1 MEKNN
6 SSSYCGWGEEVPW
19 KWQVFIV
26 CASQASFRNYTSA
39 DKESACNAGDLG
51 SIPGLGRSLERGHG
65 NPLQYSCLENSM
77 DRGAW
82 TAIFHGVANSLG
94 TTEEVRHSFIRH
106 YSEPSLCQIQHPY
119 IIILSRQQN
128 PYWEEIRLRVSRR
141 RKHGVRGL
149 GTRDRK
155 LASRG
160 AGAGKGVNLG
170 GGDSAFVC
178 ITSMHCTQYRL
189 NFLLLFIVDFF

>member
-1 MEKNN
+1 M
-6 SSSYCGWGEEVPW
+6 
-19 KWQVFIV
+19 
-26 CASQASFRNYTSA
+26 
-39 DKESACNAGDLG
+39 
-51 SIPGLGRSLERGHG
+51 
-65 NPLQYSCLENSM
+65 
-77 DRGAW
+77 
-82 TAIFHGVANSLG
+82 
-94 TTEEVRHSFIRH
+94 
-106 YSEPSLCQIQHPY
+106 
-119 IIILSRQQN
+119 
-128 PYWEEIRLRVSRR
+128 SRR

-189 NFLLLFIVDFF
+189 NFLLVFIVDFF

>member
-1 MEKNN
+1 M
-6 SSSYCGWGEEVPW
+6 
-19 KWQVFIV
+19 FIV
-26 CASQASFRNYTSA
+26 DSIYDHILYPNTAFSKLLIIITCSA
-39 DKESACNAGDLG
+39 V
-51 SIPGLGRSLERGHG
+51 
-65 NPLQYSCLENSM
+65 Y
-77 DRGAW
+77 
-82 TAIFHGVANSLG
+82 
-94 TTEEVRHSFIRH
+94 FIRH
-106 YSEPSLCQIQHPY
+106 YSEHSLCQMQRPY
-119 IIILSRQQN
+119 IIILSRQEK
-128 PYWEEIRLRVSRR
+128 PYSNETRPRVYRR